1 VSINRWTCGIA
12 SGIGL
17 IATIYASSINPSFAK
32 VWWSA
37 TGLGFSI
44 WGLCENKQAFV
55 EAWEDNC
62 LASGER
68 KIFVGRQSQIIQM
81 AIAPRPVQV
90 PVHASAGMLP
100 PSYSQADDDHQP
112 EPFDLKRY
120 LVDEATGILICGNSG
135 AGKTS
140 AAVEIAGML
149 TENAP
154 AEIIVLD
161 PHFND
166 QWGEAGLQ
174 AISKIDEIERAIE
187 LLERELDER
196 HERKRLG
203 KPQGNKILIITDEL
217 LSCKARFKDPKKVGN
232 ILSRLSTEGRKRD
245 MLFIGISHSPNAD
258 DIDISAE
265 VRTSFA
271 VLKLC
276 KSAQK
281 HVKLWKDSD
290 PRKTYILNHSGYPAM
305 VDDEIVDHPTHAH
318 HPQFKKNG
326 NEPKYQHS
334 INQLD
339 WTILDESGNWLGDKK
354 LISYS
359 EPVPPREPKSEDYHR
374 IIANLEKSLEYEFS
388 DTQETELPEHLQLI
402 VNFSSEKGWVNA
414 SKVKAGIR
422 AFRETSTEQ
431 INEYFVNLSTLGI
444 GAIRQGKKTPEYSVN
459 PTD

>member
-1 VSINRWTCGIA
+1 MSINKWACTLT
-12 SGIGL
+12 SVIGVG
-17 IATIYASSINPSFAK
+17 ATIYASSLSPSFAK
-32 VWWSA
+32 FYWSTTA
-37 TGLGFSI
+37 LGFSI
-44 WGLCENKQAFV
+44 WGLKENQQAFV
-55 EAWEDNC
+55 ESWEDNC
-62 LASGER
+62 LESGQR

-90 PVHASAGMLP
+90 PVHAGMLP
-100 PSYSQADDDHQP
+100 PSYSQAERDDHQP

-140 AAVEIAGML
+140 SAVEIAGML
-149 TENAP
+149 TEDSP
-154 AEIIVLD
+154 AEVIVLD

-174 AISKIDEIERAIE
+174 AISKIDEIEQAIE
-187 LLERELDER
+187 SLERELDER

-203 KPQGNKILIITDEL
+203 KQQGNKILIITDEL
-217 LSCKARFKDPKKVGN
+217 LSCKARFDDPKKVGN

-271 VLKLC
+271 VIKLC

-281 HVKLWKDSD
+281 HVKFWKDND
-290 PRKTYILNHSGYPAM
+290 PKKAYILSHAGYPAM

-318 HPQFKKNG
+318 HSHFKKNG
-326 NEPKYQHS
+326 NAPVYQHS

-339 WTILDESGNWLGDKK
+339 WEILNIKGEWMGDKQ
-354 LISYS
+354 LTTYT
-359 EPVPPREPKSEDYHR
+359 EPVQPREGKSETYHD
-374 IIANLEKSLEYEFS
+374 IIAKLEKSLECEIIE
-388 DTQETELPEHLQLI
+388 TQQKELPEHLQAI
-402 VNFSSEKGWVNA
+402 VNYSSDKGWVNA

-422 AFRETSTEQ
+422 AFREISTEE

-444 GAIRQGKKTPEYSVN
+444 GAIRQGKKTPEYSVKPN
-459 PTD
+459 D

>member
-1 VSINRWTCGIA
+1 MSINRWTCGIA

-81 AIAPRPVQV
+81 AIAPRPVPV
-90 PVHASAGMLP
+90 PVHTSTGMLP

-112 EPFDLKRY
+112 EFFDLKRY

-140 AAVEIAGML
+140 AALEIAGML

-166 QWGEAGLQ
+166 QWGEANLQ
-174 AISKIDEIERAIE
+174 AISKIEDIERAIE
-187 LLERELDER
+187 SLEKELDER

-203 KPQGNKILIITDEL
+203 QPQGNKIIVITDEL
-217 LSCKARFKDPKKVGN
+217 LSCKARFSDSKKVGN

-245 MLFIGISHSPNAD
+245 MLFVGISHSPNAD

-271 VLKLC
+271 VIKLC

-290 PRKTYILNHSGYPAM
+290 PRKAYIISHQGYPAM
-305 VDDEIVDHPTHAH
+305 VDDEIIDHPTHAH
-318 HPQFKKNG
+318 HSQFKKNG
-326 NEPKYQHS
+326 NAPVYQHS

-339 WTILDESGNWLGDKK
+339 WEVLNDKGEWLGDKK
-354 LISYS
+354 VITQT
-359 EPVPPREPKSEDYHR
+359 EPVQPREPRSEAYHD
-374 IIANLEKSLEYEFS
+374 IVAKLEKSLECEIV
-388 DTQETELPEHLQLI
+388 DTQQDDLPEHLQAI
-402 VNFSSEKGWVNA
+402 VNYSSDKGWVNA

-422 AFRETSTEQ
+422 AFREISTEE

-444 GAIRQGKKTPEYSVN
+444 GAIRQGKKTPEYSVKPN
-459 PTD
+459 D

>member
-1 VSINRWTCGIA
+1 VA
-12 SGIGL
+12 S
-17 IATIYASSINPSFAK
+17 TIYASSLHPSFAK
-32 VWWSA
+32 SWWTTTA
-37 TGLGFSI
+37 LGFSI
-44 WGLCENKQAFV
+44 WGLAENKQAFV

-68 KIFVGRQSQIIQM
+68 KIFVGRQSQIVQM
-81 AIAPRPVQV
+81 AIAPRQLQQTQSSVYSGV
-90 PVHASAGMLP
+90 ALP
-100 PSYSQADDDHQP
+100 PSEQP
-112 EPFDLKRY
+112 EPEPFNLKAY
-120 LVDEATGILICGNSG
+120 LRDEATGILITGNSG

-149 TENAP
+149 TEDSP
-154 AEIIVLD
+154 AEVIVLD

-166 QWGEAGLQ
+166 QWGEANLQ

-187 LLERELDER
+187 SLERELDER

-203 KPQGNKILIITDEL
+203 QPQGNKIIVITDEL
-217 LSCKARFKDPKKVGN
+217 LSCKARFSDSKKVGN

-245 MLFIGISHSPNAD
+245 MLFVGISHSPNAD

-271 VLKLC
+271 VIKLC

-281 HVKLWKDSD
+281 HVKLWKDND
-290 PRKTYILNHSGYPAM
+290 PRKAYILNHQGYPAM
-305 VDDEIVDHPTHAH
+305 ADDEVCDHPTHAH
-318 HPQFKKNG
+318 HSQFKKNG
-326 NEPKYQHS
+326 NKPKYQHS

-374 IIANLEKSLEYEFS
+374 IIANLEKSLKYEFS

-414 SKVKAGIR
+414 SKIKAGIR
-422 AFRETSTEQ
+422 AFRETTTDE
-431 INEYFVNLSTLGI
+431 INEYFIKLSTMGI
-444 GAIRQGKKTPEYSVN
+444 GAIRQGKKTPEYSV
-459 PTD
+459 TTRLTES